1 MKNNEIGK
9 TEKSVN
15 DVTINVIN
23 DKTRSF
29 HSDVEAAGSGKEELE
44 YDSSLHMEIVENEI
58 PLQKIITTL
67 EKTIDYIDSL
77 IDCIK
82 SAGSSK

>member
-1 MKNNEIGK
+1 MTNYVIEK

-15 DVTINVIN
+15 DVMINVIN
-23 DKTRSF
+23 DKTRTLNSG
-29 HSDVEAAGSGKEELE
+29 VEAAGTGIEEFE
-44 YDSSLHMEIVENEI
+44 YDSSLHMDIVENEI

-82 SAGSSK
+82 SAESSK